1 VKQDTFE
8 GLFLLLGM
16 IGAFVGAVYF
26 WGWIAAIFWG
36 GVWLVGWFQFKSILR
51 AFIYRL
57 PPLVVNPP
65 CRRLAATICAVPP
78 CRLASSSALRPL

>member
-51 AFIYRL
+51 AFLYR
-57 PPLVVNPP
+57 
-65 CRRLAATICAVPP
+65 
-78 CRLASSSALRPL
+78 